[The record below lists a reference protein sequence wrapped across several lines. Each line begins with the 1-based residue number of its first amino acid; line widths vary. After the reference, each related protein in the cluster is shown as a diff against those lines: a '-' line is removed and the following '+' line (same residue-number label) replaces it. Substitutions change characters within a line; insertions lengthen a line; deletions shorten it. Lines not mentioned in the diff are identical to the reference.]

1 MKQFTIIFLLFSTNL
16 FSQIASREE
25 FDELKTSFEKNKID
39 INEVDLEN
47 ENLNQTE
54 LKILKVLFGSTD
66 DFENKT
72 VTFITGSSGTIIST
86 KTSFFETFKSRY
98 LREDIIPFKIVK
110 LEEKERLLSTSDYL
124 VYFWVKTFNPKSK
137 KLLKKIKKH
146 NRKL

>member
-1 MKQFTIIFLLFSTNL
+1 MKQYTIIFLLFSTNL

-25 FDELKTSFEKNKID
+25 FDELKISFEKNKID
-39 INEVDLEN
+39 INEIDLEN

-86 KTSFFETFKSRY
+86 KTSFFETFKNRY
-98 LREDIIPFKIVK
+98 LKEDIIPFKIVK

-124 VYFWVKTFNPKSK
+124 VYFWVKTSNPKSK
-137 KLLKKIKKH
+137 
-146 NRKL
+146 NY